1 MPLAN
6 RFRLCLLHC
15 VTKVS
20 HTVDTARARQVAS
33 RPLPL
38 SLGVPLVTLRNAAGT
53 GDGYTQ
59 VYIFINP
66 QTVLIMATKANNN
79 GLSGMVPN
87 GTSTSR
93 CVSDASN
100 TSVSNLNAG
109 SNSALDAASEK
120 GLNGKYASLKQ
131 RYADYLLIFEL
142 NHRYAVLKEDANCLF
157 SLGLTAQVAD
167 YMVFEDCKLDGLL
180 GDIVSAGKKA
190 ALVSP
195 LNA

>member
-1 MPLAN
+1 
-6 RFRLCLLHC
+6 
-15 VTKVS
+15 
-20 HTVDTARARQVAS
+20 
-33 RPLPL
+33 
-38 SLGVPLVTLRNAAGT
+38 
-53 GDGYTQ
+53 
-59 VYIFINP
+59 
-66 QTVLIMATKANNN
+66 
-79 GLSGMVPN
+79 MVPN

-120 GLNGKYASLKQ
+120 DLNGLYVTLKK
-131 RYADYLLIFEL
+131 RHPDYLLIFEL
-142 NHRYAVLKEDANCLF
+142 NHRFVVLNEDASCLF

-167 YMVFEDCKLDGLL
+167 YMVFEDCELDSLL

>member
-1 MPLAN
+1 
-6 RFRLCLLHC
+6 
-15 VTKVS
+15 
-20 HTVDTARARQVAS
+20 
-33 RPLPL
+33 
-38 SLGVPLVTLRNAAGT
+38 
-53 GDGYTQ
+53 
-59 VYIFINP
+59 
-66 QTVLIMATKANNN
+66 
-79 GLSGMVPN
+79 MVPN

-120 GLNGKYASLKQ
+120 NLNMKYASLKQ

-142 NHRYAVLKEDANCLF
+142 NHRFLVLNEDAGCLF

-167 YMVFEDCKLDGLL
+167 YMVFEDCELDGLL

>member
-1 MPLAN
+1 
-6 RFRLCLLHC
+6 
-15 VTKVS
+15 
-20 HTVDTARARQVAS
+20 
-33 RPLPL
+33 
-38 SLGVPLVTLRNAAGT
+38 
-53 GDGYTQ
+53 
-59 VYIFINP
+59 
-66 QTVLIMATKANNN
+66 MATKAKQ
-79 GLSGMVPN
+79 SFISEMVPN

-120 GLNGKYASLKQ
+120 DLNGLYVTLKK
-131 RYADYLLIFEL
+131 RHPDYLLIFEL
-142 NHRYAVLKEDANCLF
+142 NHRFVVLNEDASCLF

-167 YMVFEDCKLDGLL
+167 YMVFEDCELDSLL

>member
-1 MPLAN
+1 
-6 RFRLCLLHC
+6 
-15 VTKVS
+15 
-20 HTVDTARARQVAS
+20 
-33 RPLPL
+33 
-38 SLGVPLVTLRNAAGT
+38 
-53 GDGYTQ
+53 
-59 VYIFINP
+59 
-66 QTVLIMATKANNN
+66 
-79 GLSGMVPN
+79 MVPN

-93 CVSDASN
+93 TCVRD
-100 TSVSNLNAG
+100 
-109 SNSALDAASEK
+109 ASEK